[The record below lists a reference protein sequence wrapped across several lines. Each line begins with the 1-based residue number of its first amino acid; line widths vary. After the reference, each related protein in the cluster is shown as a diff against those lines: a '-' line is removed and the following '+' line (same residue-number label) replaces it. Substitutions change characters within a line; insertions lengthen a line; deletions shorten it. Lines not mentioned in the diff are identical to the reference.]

1 MNDSYDIAV
10 IGSGPGGYVAAIR
23 AAQLG
28 LKVVCVE
35 KSELGGVC
43 LNWGCIPTKAIIKS
57 ADLWS
62 EIQRSEQFGLDCKGP
77 DLIFPEII
85 KRSRQ
90 AAERLSKGV
99 EFLFR
104 KNKVKLLKGFARLKR
119 QNVVEVLDSGNNSY
133 DEVYAKNIIIATGSK
148 VSTIPN
154 INIDKKKIITSREA
168 LSLQKLPL
176 SIAIV
181 GAGAIGI
188 EFAYIFNS
196 FGVDVSIIE
205 IMPRILPNEEEGIS
219 RELARIYKKRSISI
233 YTSSKVK
240 EIKDNGKVLSIG
252 VEENGKERELTAE
265 SVLIAVGVQG
275 NVEGIGLEAIGITV
289 NESFIEVD
297 KDYKTSIENIYA
309 IGDVIGNPCLAHVA
323 SAEGIYV
330 AEKIAGKSP
339 SPINYRAIPN
349 CVYCQPQ
356 TASSGITEKEVKEK
370 GIKVKIG
377 KSFFRGNGKSVATG
391 EIDGFVKVIFN
402 AETDE
407 LIGAHIIGSNAT
419 EIISELN
426 LAISNKMKFHDLKSS
441 VHAHPTFSETVQE
454 AIASAYKEAIHS

>member
-1 MNDSYDIAV
+1 MNDSYDAAV

-57 ADLWS
+57 ADLWN
-62 EIQRSEQFGLDCKGP
+62 EIQRARQFGLDCKEP
-77 DLIFPEII
+77 ELIFPEVI

-104 KNKVKLLKGFARLKR
+104 KNRVELLKGFGKLKN
-119 QNVVEVLDSGNNSY
+119 QNVVEVLDSNNNSY
-133 DEVYAKNIIIATGSK
+133 TEVYAKNIIIATGSK

-154 INIDKKKIITSREA
+154 INIDKEKTITSREA
-168 LSLQKLPL
+168 LSLQKLPS
-176 SIAIV
+176 SIMIV
-181 GAGAIGI
+181 GAGAVGI

-205 IMPRILPNEEEGIS
+205 MMPQLLPNEDEDIS
-219 RELARIYKKRSISI
+219 RELTRAFKRQGISV
-233 YTSSKVK
+233 YTNSKIK
-240 EIKDNGKVLSIG
+240 EIRDNGKVLSIEI
-252 VEENGKERELTAE
+252 EENGKERRLTTE
-265 SVLIAVGVQG
+265 TVLIAAGVQG
-275 NVEGIGLEAIGITV
+275 NVEGIGLEEIGITV
-289 NESFIEVD
+289 NKNFIEVD
-297 KDYKTSIENIYA
+297 KDYETNIENIYA

-330 AEKIAGKSP
+330 VEKIAGKSP
-339 SPINYRAIPN
+339 SPVNYSAIPN
-349 CVYCQPQ
+349 CIYCQPQ
-356 TASSGITEKEVKEK
+356 VASSGITEKEVEK
-370 GIKVKIG
+370 GLKVKIG
-377 KSFFRGNGKSVATG
+377 KSFFRGNGKSIATG
-391 EIDGFVKVIFN
+391 EIDGFVKVVFN
-402 AETDE
+402 AETGE
-407 LIGAHIIGSNAT
+407 LIGAHIVGSNAT

-426 LAISNKMKFHDLKSS
+426 LAISNKMKFYDLKSS
-441 VHAHPTFSETVQE
+441 VHAHPTFSEAVQE
-454 AIASAYKEAIHS
+454 AIADAYKEAINS